1 MALQLS
7 GLPVA
12 SLGSIGRLAASRHV
26 FSGRLNCRPQYPR
39 NLRGL
44 LDEEEEVPYERLAQ
58 GKRVLNPA
66 ARPSTLADGN
76 VRLFSFQRLTVIAVF
91 FLNCFL
97 AAVLPARERNSEVLK
112 DTARRKLFTEHHVT
126 RFHPPGVTW

>member
-1 MALQLS
+1 M
-7 GLPVA
+7 
-12 SLGSIGRLAASRHV
+12 
-26 FSGRLNCRPQYPR
+26 FSGRLICRPQYPR

-58 GKRVLNPA
+58 GKHVLNPA

-91 FLNCFL
+91 FFIVFWQRYFL
-97 AAVLPARERNSEVLK
+97 LEKGILK
-112 DTARRKLFTEHHVT
+112 YSKTQQDVSYLQNTM
-126 RFHPPGVTW
+126 